1 MTERGSAHGATPS
14 ISGRRCSA
22 RPRVVGRT
30 GHYFKPSYQVI
41 GSARLVGTATSRGAS
56 SATIPIALP
65 SNSSPVIGGAP
76 AATTSTLPAG
86 LCATPGR
93 AESPSHDDG
102 CVVVFWGGA
111 RRDLGRHGIAA
122 FRQAS
127 VSFGIVPLAMA
138 ITTSAV
144 KPSIGASCYKWPF
157 LLLLLSFLSTI

>member
-1 MTERGSAHGATPS
+1 MVRHHQSPVKDVLHVQELWGRQATTSTLPT
-14 ISGRRCSA
+14 R
-22 RPRVVGRT
+22 
-30 GHYFKPSYQVI
+30 
-41 GSARLVGTATSRGAS
+41 RLVLPGLREPQLQAAHHL
-56 SATIPIALP
+56 IALP
-65 SNSSPVIGGAP
+65 SNSSLVIGGAP
-76 AATTSTLPAG
+76 AATMSSTLPAG

-127 VSFGIVPLAMA
+127 VSFGIVSLAMA

>member
-14 ISGRRCSA
+14 IPGQRCSA
-22 RPRVVGRT
+22 RPRVVGQA
-30 GHYFKPSYQVI
+30 GHYFSTSDQAI
-41 GSARLVGTATSRGAS
+41 GSARLAGTTTSGGAS
-56 SATIPIALP
+56 SATILIALP
-65 SNSSPVIGGAP
+65 SNSSLVIGGAP
-76 AATTSTLPAG
+76 AATMSTLPAG

-127 VSFGIVPLAMA
+127 VSFGIVSLAMA

-144 KPSIGASCYKWPF
+144 KQTKHRSSV
-157 LLLLLSFLSTI
+157 L